1 MTGRTLPGA
10 GGDDGWAADD
20 MVDGGPAAGGGGA
33 ALHCVNVTAAAIA
46 PASTAMR
53 RLPEVTGVLTAC
65 LLHRDKTVATGCRE
79 TGPAPTLLDAAGPPT
94 YSCHMPVVS
103 GRWKFWPSSLRKTF
117 VVAIVLLALIAVSPW
132 TFTARTPV
140 ADRPQQPAQT
150 PAPAGAPTVAPAP
163 EFETI
168 SKLMNDAIAAGG
180 LPGGVVMVG
189 HDGKVVFHQAYG
201 SRKLAGEPGLDGSP
215 APAEPMTEDT
225 IFDMASL
232 TKCLAT
238 AVAIMQLYEQG
249 KVAFD
254 DPVQK
259 YLPDFNTTNDP
270 RRAQVTVRMLLTN
283 TSGEGIDVSL
293 ADPWGLGKPDKAEGV
308 HRALNT
314 PLQSGPGELFRYS
327 DINYILLGA
336 LLEKTTGE
344 AEDAYVQRNVFGP
357 LGLQDTRYL
366 PVAKACGPH
375 TIRGA
380 AVAWAPAPTG
390 GEPMT
395 CPAGAWN
402 TSLLPRI
409 APTARDE
416 ESRDDPSK
424 NPNFFALLR
433 GTVHDPT
440 ARRMGGVAGNAGMF
454 STARDVGIFAQA
466 LLDRLAN
473 RPSEFPLRPETLELM
488 TTPQQPGHTADQ
500 VVAANR
506 ADQRARTPTYP
517 AIEGQSLF
525 GFGWDIDT
533 AFSRPRGTVFPVG
546 SFGNTGFTGTTLW
559 MDPGSNTYVIL
570 LSNSIHLRGS
580 PPISHLRGA
589 VATAAAQALHLY
601 GAAPPASA
609 PAPRKTP

>member
-1 MTGRTLPGA
+1 
-10 GGDDGWAADD
+10 
-20 MVDGGPAAGGGGA
+20 
-33 ALHCVNVTAAAIA
+33 
-46 PASTAMR
+46 
-53 RLPEVTGVLTAC
+53 
-65 LLHRDKTVATGCRE
+65 
-79 TGPAPTLLDAAGPPT
+79 
-94 YSCHMPVVS
+94 MPVVS
-103 GRWKFWPSSLRKTF
+103 GRWKIQPTSLRKTV
-117 VVAIVLLALIAVSPW
+117 VVAIVLLGLIAASPW
-132 TFTARTPV
+132 AFTAHTPV
-140 ADRPQQPAQT
+140 ADRPPQ
-150 PAPAGAPTVAPAP
+150 PAPAPAPAP
-163 EFETI
+163 AAETPAAAPAPDFATV
-168 SKLMNDAIAAGG
+168 SKLMNDAISADG
-180 LPGGVVMVG
+180 LPGGVVVVG
-189 HDGKVVFHQAYG
+189 HGGNVVFHQAYG
-201 SRKLAGEPGLDGSP
+201 SRKLPGEPGLDGSP

-259 YLPDFNTTNDP
+259 YLPDFNATNDP

-283 TSGEGIDVSL
+283 FSGEGIDVSL
-293 ADPWGLGKPDKAEGV
+293 QDPWGLGGPDKAEGIR
-308 HRALNT
+308 RALTT

-344 AEDAYVQRNVFGP
+344 AEDTYVQRNVFSP

-375 TIRGA
+375 VVRGA
-380 AVAWAPAPTG
+380 AVAWAPARPA
-390 GEPMT
+390 GEPMN
-395 CPAGAWN
+395 CPAGTWN
-402 TSLLPRI
+402 TTLLPRI

-424 NPNFFALLR
+424 NPNFYALLR

-440 ARRMGGVAGNAGMF
+440 ARRMGGVAGNAGLF
-454 STARDVGIFAQA
+454 STAHDVGIFAQA
-466 LLDRLAN
+466 LLDRLAG

-488 TTPQQPGHTADQ
+488 TTPQQPGHTAGQ
-500 VVAANR
+500 VDAATR
-506 ADQRARTPTYP
+506 AAQGSHAAHYP

-533 AFSRPRGTVFPVG
+533 AYSKPRGKVFPIG

-580 PPISHLRGA
+580 PPISNLRGA
-589 VATAAAQALHLY
+589 VATAAAQALQLY
-601 GAAPPASA
+601 NTAPSGTPSA

>member
-1 MTGRTLPGA
+1 
-10 GGDDGWAADD
+10 
-20 MVDGGPAAGGGGA
+20 
-33 ALHCVNVTAAAIA
+33 
-46 PASTAMR
+46 
-53 RLPEVTGVLTAC
+53 
-65 LLHRDKTVATGCRE
+65 
-79 TGPAPTLLDAAGPPT
+79 
-94 YSCHMPVVS
+94 MPVVS
-103 GRWKFWPSSLRKTF
+103 GRWKFWPSSLRKTV
-117 VVAIVLLALIAVSPW
+117 VVAIVLLALLAVSPW

-140 ADRPQQPAQT
+140 ADRPEQPARTPAQT
-150 PAPAGAPTVAPAP
+150 PPPAAAPTAAPAP
-163 EFETI
+163 EFATI
-168 SKLMNDAIAAGG
+168 STLMNDAIAAGG

-189 HDGKVVFHQAYG
+189 HDGKVAFHQAYG

-259 YLPDFNTTNDP
+259 YLPDFNATNDP

-293 ADPWGLGKPDKAEGV
+293 ADPWGLGGPDKAEGI
-308 HRALNT
+308 HRALTT

-344 AEDAYVQRNVFGP
+344 AEDAYVQRNVFAP
-357 LGLQDTRYL
+357 LGLHDTRYL

-380 AVAWAPAPTG
+380 AVAWAPAAAGDEPT
-390 GEPMT
+390 T
-395 CPAGAWN
+395 CPSGTWS

-454 STARDVGIFAQA
+454 STAHDVGIFAQA
-466 LLDRLAN
+466 LLDRLAG
-473 RPSEFPLRPETLELM
+473 RPSEFPLRPETLALM

-506 ADQRARTPTYP
+506 ADQRARTPSYP

-589 VATAAAQALHLY
+589 VATAAAQALRLY
-601 GAAPPASA
+601 GAEPPASA

>member
-1 MTGRTLPGA
+1 
-10 GGDDGWAADD
+10 
-20 MVDGGPAAGGGGA
+20 
-33 ALHCVNVTAAAIA
+33 
-46 PASTAMR
+46 
-53 RLPEVTGVLTAC
+53 
-65 LLHRDKTVATGCRE
+65 
-79 TGPAPTLLDAAGPPT
+79 
-94 YSCHMPVVS
+94 MPVVS
-103 GRWKFWPSSLRKTF
+103 GRWKSRPAALRKT
-117 VVAIVLLALIAVSPW
+117 VVLAIVLLALIAASPW
-132 TFTARTPV
+132 VFTAHTPV
-140 ADRPQQPAQT
+140 AERPQQPAQPSA
-150 PAPAGAPTVAPAP
+150 PAPAAAPGPDFA
-163 EFETI
+163 TI
-168 SKLMNDAIAAGG
+168 SKLMNDAIAADG
-180 LPGGVVMVG
+180 LPGGVVVVG
-189 HDGKVVFHQAYG
+189 HGGNVVFHQAYG
-201 SRKLAGEPGLDGSP
+201 SRKLTGEPGLDGSP

-238 AVAIMQLYEQG
+238 AVAVMQLYEQG

-270 RRAQVTVRMLLTN
+270 RRARVTVRMLLTN
-283 TSGEGIDVSL
+283 FSGEGIDVSL
-293 ADPWGLGKPDKAEGV
+293 QDPWGLGGPDKAEGLR
-308 HRALNT
+308 RALTT

-344 AEDAYVQRNVFGP
+344 AEDTYVQRNVFAP
-357 LGLQDTRYL
+357 LGLQLTRYL
-366 PVAKACGPH
+366 PAVKACGPH
-375 TIRGA
+375 VVRGA
-380 AVAWAPAPTG
+380 AVAWAPAPTV

-395 CPAGAWN
+395 CPPGTWN

-424 NPNFFALLR
+424 NPDFYALLR

-440 ARRMGGVAGNAGMF
+440 ARRMGGVAGNAGLF
-454 STARDVGIFAQA
+454 STAHDVSVFAQA
-466 LLDRLAN
+466 LLDRLAD

-488 TTPQQPGHTADQ
+488 TTPQQPGHTAEQ
-500 VVAANR
+500 VEAANR
-506 ADQRARTPTYP
+506 AAREAHTPKYP
-517 AIEGQSLF
+517 AIAGQSLF

-533 AFSRPRGTVFPVG
+533 AYSRPRGKVFPVG

-580 PPISHLRGA
+580 PPISNLRGA
-589 VATAAAQALHLY
+589 VATAAAQALHL
-601 GAAPPASA
+601 
-609 PAPRKTP
+609 